1 MIRVSREKW
10 DLFKEYLLEET
21 NSVFETGLILRRVK
35 DNIGN
40 RERSVLTKISHT
52 KTQGNIIYVYSTDG
66 YSFAIDY
73 RKDTKLIGRICG

>member
-10 DLFKEYLLEET
+10 DLLKKYLLEET

-52 KTQGNIIYVYSTDG
+52 KTQGNIIYVYSKDG

-73 RKDTKLIGRICG
+73 RKDTKLMGRICG